1 MENKE
6 KFENEQQKLQNNDDV
21 VDISTD
27 EIEVNEVDEVEE
39 KIYQI
44 DIKMQELLV
53 NIEKIEGSYSPE
65 QFDELDNNE
74 EYKQLQEQYKKLNA
88 EKKQILKEERSK
100 EKSKLAEVSIWVIIY
115 GIISFI
121 ISFPLV
127 TLSAWTDFAIWLLDI
142 FAESFANLNTDG
154 FLHDLITFL
163 IIFSLPLLINLI
175 TWLVHNNFIKSKTD
189 RKVFVG
195 FWIVQALM
203 SIGVIIYMC
212 RLLYGA

>member
-6 KFENEQQKLQNNDDV
+6 KFENEQQELQNNDDV

-88 EKKQILKEERSK
+88 EKKQILKEERAK

-142 FAESFANLNTDG
+142 FSESFANLNTDG

-212 RLLYGA
+212 TLLYGA